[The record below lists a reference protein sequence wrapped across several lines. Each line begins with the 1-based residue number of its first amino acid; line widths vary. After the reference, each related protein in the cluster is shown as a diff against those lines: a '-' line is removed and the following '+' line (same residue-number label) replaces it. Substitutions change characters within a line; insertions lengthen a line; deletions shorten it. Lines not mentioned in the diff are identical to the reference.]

1 MKVLNIRRNEFLTQ
15 KIKMLIEY
23 INEYGAVICKEDAD
37 SPPLVG
43 DNIRWIDKSFRIIS
57 RVYHPTKNKWEI
69 WISYE

>member
-1 MKVLNIRRNEFLTQ
+1 
-15 KIKMLIEY
+15 MLIEY